1 MQISFIITCACVA
14 ERGKSKNCI
23 TEKINADHLLLLS
36 KIIRTNVFN
45 ILIFEVPNF
54 IHSAMQKLITIL
66 FIANFQL
73 SMVNCFGQNGVVIDY
88 KISAGDSKGSVSGN
102 TRMYS
107 QDGNTRSEMQMNI
120 QGLPMGTI
128 NAVTLTR
135 KDKPNTIITL
145 NAGNK
150 TYSEMNYEE
159 AQPEERKSNE
169 PFEVIVV
176 GKETVNGYSS
186 THVIAKFKNSGKM
199 RNEWWTSKEVAG
211 FSGFSGL
218 KGTKYLDDDNFFSKM
233 AEKGADGF
241 PVRMK
246 MSEAGAA
253 GSFQMDLVKAEKK
266 NLENSL
272 FEIPAGYTKAA
283 TLDLSNMPKSMQEMQ
298 NMSPE
303 EQQKMLQEMMKMYQ
317 GQMPAEKP

>member
-1 MQISFIITCACVA
+1 M
-14 ERGKSKNCI
+14 KK
-23 TEKINADHLLLLS
+23 
-36 KIIRTNVFN
+36 
-45 ILIFEVPNF
+45 
-54 IHSAMQKLITIL
+54 L
-66 FIANFQL
+66 FILSLLISNFQL
-73 SMVNCFGQNGVVIDY
+73 LTTFAQTGVVIDY
-88 KISAGDSKGSVSGN
+88 KISAGDSRGSVSGN
-102 TRMYS
+102 TKMYS

-120 QGLPMGTI
+120 QGLPMGAI
-128 NAVTLTR
+128 NTVTLTR
-135 KDKPNTIITL
+135 KDKPNTIVTL

-150 TYSEMNYEE
+150 TYTEMSYEQ

-169 PFEVIVV
+169 PFEVTVV
-176 GKETVNGYSS
+176 GKETVNGYSC

-199 RNEWWTSKEVAG
+199 RNEWWTSKDVAG

-266 NLENSL
+266 NLESSL

-283 TLDLSNMPKSMQEMQ
+283 TVDLSNMPKSMQEIQ

-317 GQMPAEKP
+317 GQMPADKP